1 MSTGWILL
9 IISIVLIVIN
19 LAALIITSNKFQKE
33 EAETLADF
41 KNGRFY

>member
-1 MSTGWILL
+1 MSIGWILL
-9 IISIVLIVIN
+9 IISIILIVIN
-19 LAALIITSNKFQKE
+19 LAALIITSNKFRKE

>member
-9 IISIVLIVIN
+9 IISIILIIIN
-19 LAALIITSNKFQKE
+19 IVAFIITSSKFRKE